1 VDLTPLHNQLAE
13 FQLQHNDLR
22 TTVQEQTTTLKRVED
37 QLEMVRE
44 ATDRN
49 TLEQQELMEDLKAMG
64 TRVSRIALGVSVL
77 LLVSIGINLWLYLY
91 IRRVLP

>member
-1 VDLTPLHNQLAE
+1 LHNQ
-13 FQLQHNDLR
+13 QRDLR
-22 TTVQEQTTTLKRVED
+22 NQLVEQNTSLKRVED

-49 TLEQQELMEDLKAMG
+49 TLEQQELIEDLKGVGTKINLVVLVVMG
-64 TRVSRIALGVSVL
+64 
-77 LLVSIGINLWLYLY
+77 LLVFSILLNIAMYLH